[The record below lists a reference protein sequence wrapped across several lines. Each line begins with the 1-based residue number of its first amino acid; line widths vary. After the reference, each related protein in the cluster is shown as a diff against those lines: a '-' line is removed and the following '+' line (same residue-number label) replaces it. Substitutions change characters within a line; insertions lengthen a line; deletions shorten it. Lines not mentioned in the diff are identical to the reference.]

1 MENAEDICV
10 VCPTNNIDTNH
21 CFDSVFNNI
30 DRCGT
35 THQDFSC
42 VPAFSLGAVDEH
54 LTPGNGVDGIAGVA
68 TGVGVGGASNR

>member
-1 MENAEDICV
+1 MWCV
-10 VCPTNNIDTNH
+10 QPITLTQTTH
-21 CFDSVFNNI
+21 GFDSVFNNI

-35 THQDFSC
+35 THQDFLVC
-42 VPAFSLGAVDEH
+42 LAFSLGAVDEH

>member
-1 MENAEDICV
+1 MRCV
-10 VCPTNNIDTNH
+10 QPITLTQTTH
-21 CFDSVFNNI
+21 GFDSVVNNI

-35 THQDFSC
+35 THQDFLVC
-42 VPAFSLGAVDEH
+42 LAFSLGAVDEH